1 MRTAEG
7 QAIFEEMKG
16 HFPQREVV
24 QMDMQR
30 DLAIAFCAWLRR
42 IDESE
47 APAPEL
53 WQSAAERIVLTR
65 VRVQL
70 ERNLEL
76 TSGNPPLALS
86 RIEALVLGPWA
97 GRDALFERLL
107 TRESD
112 EQHALWHLEAWLEH
126 ELFVEYSDKR
136 YGAII
141 DSAREQVISDDRDAN

>member
-7 QAIFEEMKG
+7 RALFEEIKR
-16 HFPQREVV
+16 HFPEREVV
-24 QMDMQR
+24 HTDLQR
-30 DLAIAFCAWLRR
+30 DLAIALCAWIRR

-53 WQSAAERIVLTR
+53 WQSHAERIVLTR

-86 RIEALVLGPWA
+86 RIEALVLGPWV
-97 GRDALFERLL
+97 GRDAVFERLL
-107 TRESD
+107 TLDSD
-112 EQHALWHLEAWLEH
+112 ELHALWHLEAWLEH

-141 DSAREQVISDDRDAN
+141 DLAREQVIRDDRNAN